1 MTEYIIA
8 GEKVV
13 IPTSVEN
20 ECYLRRKT
28 SKVMSEVGEKFDKWY
43 KAQWNC
49 DMVYD
54 REEEIVRE
62 TIYPIIEQGIK
73 IFNEQDIYSLDVEM
87 FEKKYFSDGLKN
99 FHDGILK
106 MMYKIWDIDDQKETE
121 KDYRRARKAGRGKV
135 VGGGFGVGGALKGMA
150 VAGAMNAT
158 TGMAYSLG
166 NAVGNIGSSIAAGSN
181 KSAVYKSS
189 REPLKKEI
197 VDAAYAARNAI
208 REALRREA
216 HIECEYVSATESK
229 QADVIIE
236 NYKQGRI
243 SESQKKPQ
251 LIKALLLNPYNMNA
265 YLLLWS
271 DYGDESGDLRE
282 MADFFDCPLKKV
294 VQKVAEEFSKTL
306 YQKNCAE
313 YENSFNKPAAAI
325 RNEDKIKST
334 LTKLEEYCVSHNIDE
349 DLLPEIK
356 ECRNILVQID
366 KDIRTVRG
374 VTYETRECANSVEE
388 DYEGFY
394 NLLHGKN
401 DFDDELKNFILDKNY
416 KTDEFRKIL
425 PELIEKEE
433 RYRNAENVFESI
445 NEIVTKNVKKDI
457 IGQGWI
463 DCSNVIG
470 NMPEKE
476 NMMKTLV
483 QFMPNEAPLILFDRK
498 DKGKSGILL
507 TNMALRE
514 YSKGIFSDESKYI
527 LLDKIGKIECIASD
541 EYLIR
546 LVDNNAT
553 KISLKHGNLPAEDQI
568 ALAEAISKIVFLIK
582 NFTPENRKLIYRIV
596 YCIATCSCG
605 THLVP
610 GEVICPGCGKML
622 RENGEFVE
630 TEICPACKSVI
641 PKGKSFC
648 SKCGKAL
655 NANAEQ
661 EIADA
666 APTYIMCRQCN
677 TKIPIGKKF
686 CSACGCAVGGE
697 RSDEAVKDM
706 PKICPNCKN
715 TIKAGKKFCS
725 VCGTKI
731 E

>member
-43 KAQWNC
+43 RAQSDC
-49 DMVYD
+49 RMVYNNSYQIIAD
-54 REEEIVRE
+54 AVG
-62 TIYPIIEQGIK
+62 PIFVKGVELLNSQ
-73 IFNEQDIYSLDVEM
+73 NVYSLDVEM
-87 FEKKYFSDGLKN
+87 LAQKYFSGGWNDFDKVLN
-99 FHDGILK
+99 NMIS
-106 MMYKIWDIDDQKETE
+106 KIVDINERKQME
-121 KDYRRARKAGRGKV
+121 KDYRQARKAGRGKV

-158 TGMAYSLG
+158 TGMAHSLG
-166 NAVGNIGSSIAAGSN
+166 NAVGNIGSSIAASSN
-181 KSAVYKSS
+181 KSSVYKNS
-189 REPLKKEI
+189 REPLKKAI
-197 VDAAYAARNAI
+197 IDASYAARNAI

-243 SESQKKPQ
+243 SESQKKTQ

-313 YENSFNKPAAAI
+313 YENAFNKPAAAI

-483 QFMPNEAPLILFDRK
+483 QFMPNEAPLILFDRS

-527 LLDKIGKIECIASD
+527 LLDKVGKIECIASD

-546 LVDNNAT
+546 LVDNNAA

-661 EIADA
+661 AIADV

-715 TIKAGKKFCS
+715 TIKVGKKFCS